1 MPSLIVR
8 SFFYDIYYGV
18 ETIMYN
24 LYIAFGI
31 VNFNTNGAY
40 FLSKKCSTTWNL
52 GSDLEKG
59 PVIINAWA
67 EYSNHFKQKYTSK
80 VITHCT

>member
-1 MPSLIVR
+1 MPSLIV
-8 SFFYDIYYGV
+8 SPFFDDIYYGV

-40 FLSKKCSTTWNL
+40 FLSKKKIET
-52 GSDLEKG
+52 
-59 PVIINAWA
+59 
-67 EYSNHFKQKYTSK
+67 
-80 VITHCT
+80 

>member
-1 MPSLIVR
+1 MPSLIV
-8 SFFYDIYYGV
+8 SPFFDDIYYGV

-40 FLSKKCSTTWNL
+40 FLSKKKSYNLSNNLLPSLST
-52 GSDLEKG
+52 
-59 PVIINAWA
+59 
-67 EYSNHFKQKYTSK
+67 
-80 VITHCT
+80 

>member
-1 MPSLIVR
+1 MESHSANVGCNMM
-8 SFFYDIYYGV
+8 FFRGHNKCHHYLVPFFTIYTYGV

-40 FLSKKCSTTWNL
+40 FYGKK
-52 GSDLEKG
+52 SDIYFASQIVE
-59 PVIINAWA
+59 VILL
-67 EYSNHFKQKYTSK
+67 QP
-80 VITHCT
+80 